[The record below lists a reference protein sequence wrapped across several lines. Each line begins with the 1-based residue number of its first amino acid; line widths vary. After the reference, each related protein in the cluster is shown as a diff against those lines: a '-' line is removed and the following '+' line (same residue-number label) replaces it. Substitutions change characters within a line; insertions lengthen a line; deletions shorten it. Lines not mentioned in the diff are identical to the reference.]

1 MTAKKTD
8 ATKDAEAKALA
19 EKDAEAK
26 ALAEKDAEAKA
37 LAEKDA
43 EAKAPT
49 KRGTTYQVADKVA
62 ITSKRGTLT
71 AGAEISVTDFSGGQA
86 AFDKML
92 QAKKIIKL

>member
-8 ATKDAEAKALA
+8 DKEAEAKATA
-19 EKDAEAK
+19 DKEAEAK
-26 ALAEKDAEAKA
+26 
-37 LAEKDA
+37 
-43 EAKAPT
+43 
-49 KRGTTYQVADKVA
+49 RGATYQVADKVA